1 MMLESYVTYDVG
13 MALKGVGFNEW
24 CRLCY
29 TTAVR
34 HKGKDLSFD
43 EELDL
48 KNAGR
53 GKEIKYIPGGWCETL
68 NNRNQMDFVDGNRD
82 CCSCP
87 TIQVAIAW
95 LEQEHHIYVMV
106 APYQPGKWKV
116 CLVYTNDPHPDDG
129 KLCLCELDGIHN
141 SYPDAANFGL
151 MSAIEIV
158 SKVLKA
164 KGGDK

>member
-1 MMLESYVTYDVG
+1 MKEYFVKNSISKKLKEMGFDVP
-13 MALKGVGFNEW
+13 
-24 CRLCY
+24 C
-29 TTAVR
+29 
-34 HKGKDLSFD
+34 LSFFK
-43 EELDL
+43 LV
-48 KNAGR
+48 NGQNHSS
-53 GKEIKYIPGGWCETL
+53 WL
-68 NNRNQMDFVDGNRD
+68 NCYNDVIRDYNRIDNTIMSR
-82 CCSCP
+82 P
-87 TIQVAIAW
+87 TIQMAIAW
-95 LEQEHHIYVMV
+95 LEQKHHIYVMV

-164 KGGDK
+164 KGGDQ

>member
-1 MMLESYVTYDVG
+1 MIKEYFVSYDVG
-13 MALKGVGFNEW
+13 MALKAVGFDEP
-24 CRLCY
+24 CPCY
-29 TTAVR
+29 YSALDGYVR
-34 HKGKDLSFD
+34 SVGDSF
-43 EELDL
+43 
-48 KNAGR
+48 
-53 GKEIKYIPGGWCETL
+53 IPGY
-68 NNRNQMDFVDGNRD
+68 RNSLLVGIENYAK
-82 CCSCP
+82 P
-87 TIQVAIAW
+87 TIQMAIAW

-164 KGGDK
+164 KGGNYAVCK